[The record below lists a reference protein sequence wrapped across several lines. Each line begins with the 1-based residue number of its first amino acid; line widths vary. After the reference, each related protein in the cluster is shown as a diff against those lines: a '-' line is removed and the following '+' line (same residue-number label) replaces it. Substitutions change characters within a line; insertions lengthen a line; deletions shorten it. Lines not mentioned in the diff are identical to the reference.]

1 MQCGKS
7 ICRMSRNSKNSLS
20 QLGCAVPLPVLAPG
34 ETGGKMP
41 YNRESLKQRRHGKLP
56 VKEVEARDREIH
68 MAVMDCEASRQ
79 AVSIDTNDR
88 G

>member
-1 MQCGKS
+1 
-7 ICRMSRNSKNSLS
+7 
-20 QLGCAVPLPVLAPG
+20 
-34 ETGGKMP
+34 MP
-41 YNRESLKQRRHGKLP
+41 YIRESLKQRRRGKLP

-68 MAVMDCEASRQ
+68 TGVMDCEASRQ

>member
-7 ICRMSRNSKNSLS
+7 ICRISRNSKNPLS
-20 QLGCAVPLPVLAPG
+20 QLGCAVPLQVLAPG
-34 ETGGKMP
+34 EAGGKMP
-41 YNRESLKQRRHGKLP
+41 YNRESLKQRRRGKLP
-56 VKEVEARDREIH
+56 VKEMEARDREIH
-68 MAVMDCEASRQ
+68 TGLMDCEASRQ